1 VQKSEKKI
9 YLKINKKKIK
19 KNYWAEKLKK
29 FSKEILNPVLS
40 DEEIFTQG
48 KEEIPE
54 LEGKSIPQR

>member
-1 VQKSEKKI
+1 M
-9 YLKINKKKIK
+9 KKKIK